1 MIPILIVGTTRKRIG
16 KFNPC
21 AFLLDVITSIIH
33 PIQLRYKLAASI
45 FIKKRLILL
54 NDVRID
60 ANLKEIIENKR
71 ELERDLLKETRIYL
85 GLETIFQVAGN
96 TVLLFFAKSSTKTS
110 QGLSALLENNT
121 SVVMGLSLPSEVV
134 IAALLVVSLLC
145 FLNVHTNGTVE
156 GYASN
161 YKLLGKLTILIGII
175 CAVFVRVASILLYFS
190 TNLGL
195 FNLLRHYQGMVYGL
209 CLKYTIVLQK
219 TTY

>member
-1 MIPILIVGTTRKRIG
+1 MSILIPILIVGTTRIRNG

-21 AFLLDVITSIIH
+21 AFLFDFITSIIH
-33 PIQLRYKLAASI
+33 PIQLRFRLAALRY
-45 FIKKRLILL
+45 IKKKLILL
-54 NDVRID
+54 NDARID
-60 ANLKEIIENKR
+60 ESFKDVVKNIR
-71 ELERDLLKETRIYL
+71 ELDKDLLKQTRLYL

-121 SVVMGLSLPSEVV
+121 SLVMGLSLPSEVV

-145 FLNVHTNGTVE
+145 FLNVHINGTVE

-195 FNLLRHYQGMVYGL
+195 FNLLGHYQGM
-209 CLKYTIVLQK
+209 LKV
-219 TTY
+219 

>member
-1 MIPILIVGTTRKRIG
+1 MLQIIWCTLLSILIPILIDATTRKKNG

-21 AFLLDVITSIIH
+21 AFLFDVITSIIH
-33 PIQLRYKLAASI
+33 PIQLRFRLAASK
-45 FIKKRLILL
+45 FIKNEIILL
-54 NDVRID
+54 NDARIG
-60 ANLKEIIENKR
+60 ENFKDIVMKIR
-71 ELERDLLKETRIYL
+71 ELDRDLLKQTRLYL
-85 GLETIFQVAGN
+85 GLETSFQVAGS

-145 FLNVHTNGTVE
+145 FLNVHINGTVE

-195 FNLLRHYQGMVYGL
+195 FNLLRHYQGM
-209 CLKYTIVLQK
+209 LKV
-219 TTY
+219 